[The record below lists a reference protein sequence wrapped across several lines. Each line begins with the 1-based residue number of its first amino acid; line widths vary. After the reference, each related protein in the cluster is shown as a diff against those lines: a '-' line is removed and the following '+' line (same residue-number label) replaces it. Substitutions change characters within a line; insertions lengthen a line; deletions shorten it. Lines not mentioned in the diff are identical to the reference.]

1 MAARFGASFSG
12 IDAAHTLTMDQFL
25 RQILI
30 TLRGVWQRRWIGLAV
45 AWLVGI
51 GAGVVIWRI
60 PDQYEASARIYVDTQ
75 SVLKPLMAGLVVQPN
90 LEQQVGM
97 LSRRLISRPN
107 VDKLVGMAELD
118 VDLKSK
124 PARDALIEKM
134 LSRLDISTSGKDN
147 IYRLTFY
154 DTDPGRGRRVVESL
168 TTIFLDSLRGEKRM
182 DSAEAKKFIEEQIRA
197 YEVKLSEAEA
207 RLKDFRLRHLGLSE
221 GGKDFF
227 GRMDQMG
234 TEVEKARLELREAA
248 HSRDELRRQ
257 IAGEEAVLVSP
268 STETGLRSLTPELD
282 ARLDALKR
290 NLDVLLQRFTED
302 HPDVVGAK
310 RVILQLEE
318 QRRKEIAAKEKIGLP
333 KGASSVS
340 ANPVYRE
347 LKVSLAR
354 AEANV
359 ASLQTRVAEYEDRYR
374 QLRDKAR
381 SVPQVEAELAQLNR
395 DYDINKKNYE
405 ALALRREQAEISGDM
420 ESAEGVAAIRV
431 VEPPRVSP
439 WPVAPNRLLLL
450 AGALVAAMGA
460 GAAAS
465 FLTSRV
471 WPTFVDGESLREVT
485 ELPIL
490 GSVSLVED
498 KSFKIRSRAGL
509 VGFLSGV
516 AALIVAYGAV
526 FAVMFLTMRAA

>member
-1 MAARFGASFSG
+1 
-12 IDAAHTLTMDQFL
+12 MDQLL
-25 RQILI
+25 RQVLI

-51 GAGVVIWRI
+51 AAGAVVWRI

-107 VDKLVGMAELD
+107 VDKLVGMAQLD
-118 VDLKSK
+118 ADLKSK
-124 PARDALIEKM
+124 PARDALIERLM
-134 LSRLDISTSGKDN
+134 SRLDISTSGKDN
-147 IYRLTFY
+147 IYKLTFY
-154 DTDPGRGRRVVESL
+154 DTEPARGQRVVESL
-168 TTIFLDSLRGEKRM
+168 TTIFLESLQGEKRT
-182 DSAEAKKFIEEQIRA
+182 DSTEAKKFIEEQIRT
-197 YEVKLSEAEA
+197 YEAKLAEAEA
-207 RLKDFRLRHLGLSE
+207 RLKEFRLRHLGLAE
-221 GGKDFF
+221 AGKDFY
-227 GRMDQMG
+227 GRMEEMG
-234 TEVEKARLELREAA
+234 TEVEKARLELREAE

-257 IAGEEAVLVSP
+257 IAGEEAVLVNP
-268 STETGLRSLTPELD
+268 STETGIKSLTPELD

-302 HPDVVGAK
+302 HPDVAGAK
-310 RVILQLEE
+310 RVIQQLEE
-318 QRRKEIAAKEKIGLP
+318 QRRKEIAAKEKMGLP

-359 ASLQTRVAEYEDRYR
+359 ASLRTRVAEYESRYR
-374 QLRDKAR
+374 QLKDTAR
-381 SVPQVEAELAQLNR
+381 LVPQVEAELAQLNR

-405 ALALRREQAEISGDM
+405 ALVSRRESAEISGDM
-420 ESAEGVAAIRV
+420 ESAEGVAGIRV

-439 WPVAPNRLLLL
+439 RPVTPNRLLLL
-450 AGALVAAMGA
+450 AGALLAALGA
-460 GAAAS
+460 GTAAS
-465 FLTSRV
+465 FLTSRI
-471 WPTFVDGESLREVT
+471 WPTFVDSGSLREVT

-490 GSVSLVED
+490 GTVSLVED
-498 KSFKIRSRAGL
+498 NGLKTRSRLGL
-509 VGFLSGV
+509 LGFLSGV
-516 AALIVAYGAV
+516 AALVVAYGAV
-526 FAVMFLTMRAA
+526 FAMMFLTMRAA

>member
-1 MAARFGASFSG
+1 
-12 IDAAHTLTMDQFL
+12 MDQLL
-25 RQILI
+25 RQVLI

-51 GAGVVIWRI
+51 AAGAVVWRI
-60 PDQYEASARIYVDTQ
+60 PDQYEASARLYVDTQ

-107 VDKLVGMAELD
+107 VDKLIGMAGLD
-118 VDLKSK
+118 AELKSK
-124 PARDALIEKM
+124 PARDALIDKLM
-134 LSRLDISTSGKDN
+134 SRLDISTSGKDN
-147 IYRLTFY
+147 IYKLTFY
-154 DTDPGRGRRVVESL
+154 DTEPTRGKRVVESL
-168 TTIFLDSLRGEKRM
+168 TLIFLESIKGEKRT
-182 DSAEAKKFIEEQIRA
+182 DSVEAKKFIDEQIQA
-197 YEVKLSEAEA
+197 YETKLAEAET
-207 RLKDFRLRHLGLSE
+207 RLKDFRLRHLGLAE
-221 GGKDFF
+221 GGKDFY

-234 TEVEKARLELREAA
+234 TEVEKARLELREAER
-248 HSRDELRRQ
+248 SRDELRRQ

-268 STETGLRSLTPELD
+268 SAEPVARSLTPELD
-282 ARLDALKR
+282 ARLDSLKR

-318 QRRKEIAAKEKIGLP
+318 QRRKEVAAKEKIGFP
-333 KGASSVS
+333 KGAASIS

-359 ASLQTRVAEYEDRYR
+359 ASLQARAAEYESRYR
-374 QLRDKAR
+374 QLKETAR

-405 ALALRREQAEISGDM
+405 SLVSRRESAEISGDM
-420 ESAEGVAAIRV
+420 ESAEGVAGIRV

-439 WPVAPNRLLLL
+439 RPVAPNRLLLL
-450 AGALVAAMGA
+450 AGALLAALGA
-460 GAAAS
+460 GAASS
-465 FLTSRV
+465 FLASRV
-471 WPTFVDGESLREVT
+471 WPTFVDSGSLREVT

-490 GSVSLVED
+490 GTVTLFED
-498 KSFKIRSRAGL
+498 KSFKTRSRFGL
-509 VGFLSGV
+509 VGFLSGL
-516 AALIVAYGAV
+516 AALIMAYGAV
-526 FAVMFLTMRAA
+526 LAMMFLAMRVA